1 MAKRRFITVADGEV
15 ERAKGKRAEGDR
27 AADEAVFC
35 AGEPGGREKEEME
48 SFVKEGP
55 GKRFIE
61 PRLLFLLKDGPAH
74 GYELMS
80 RMPEVPLPGP
90 IPDAGAIYRKLRE
103 MEEEGLVESRWE
115 EAERGPARR
124 VYSITPRGEERLRAW
139 VRDIKERLRL
149 LERFV
154 RLNE

>member
-1 MAKRRFITVADGEV
+1 MGSGKAGRDRGGVEAGEHV
-15 ERAKGKRAEGDR
+15 Y
-27 AADEAVFC
+27 C
-35 AGEPGGREKEEME
+35 AGEPGAEAPRREA
-48 SFVKEGP
+48 SFVREGP

-90 IPDAGAIYRKLRE
+90 LPDAGAIYRKLRE
-103 MEEEGLVESRWE
+103 MEEEGLVVSRWV

-124 VYSITPRGEERLRAW
+124 VYSITPEGRKRLEGW
-139 VRDIKERLRL
+139 VQDIKERLRL

>member
-1 MAKRRFITVADGEV
+1 MMGSDKAARDRRGAKAGEHV
-15 ERAKGKRAEGDR
+15 Y
-27 AADEAVFC
+27 C
-35 AGEPGGREKEEME
+35 AGEPGVEAPRREA
-48 SFVKEGP
+48 SFVREGP

-90 IPDAGAIYRKLRE
+90 LPDAGAIYRKLRE
-103 MEEEGLVESRWE
+103 MEEEGLVVSRWVE
-115 EAERGPARR
+115 TERGPARR
-124 VYSITPRGEERLRAW
+124 VYSITPEGRKRLQGW

>member
-1 MAKRRFITVADGEV
+1 MDKGKGEV
-15 ERAKGKRAEGDR
+15 EVYCDGVEEPRVIVGDFPERKGSEGRDR
-27 AADEAVFC
+27 S
-35 AGEPGGREKEEME
+35 GRLE
-48 SFVKEGP
+48 SFVREGP

-103 MEEEGLVESRWE
+103 MEEEGLVVSRWE

-124 VYSITPRGEERLRAW
+124 VYEITPEGRSRLEDW
-139 VRDIKERLRL
+139 VAAIKERLRL
-149 LERFV
+149 LEQFV